1 MKLSF
6 ITPTRYIKGFGD
18 QSDFILA
25 LSHLIQLDKVN
36 AYEANIVATR
46 LPIILDNG
54 LFENHKPEK
63 VTQVIMKAVKIG
75 AQYFF
80 APDELYKPIETQQGL
95 EQAISVRDQVWKQ
108 TGKRIKIA
116 AVVQADNEKD
126 YIEQLLAFN
135 ENPQVEL
142 IGLSILS
149 IPKSFEKQLGKYD
162 VTQSRI
168 YLLEEMIR
176 LNVEEGV
183 KWKPCHML
191 GLGDSFEDVI
201 FAKEHCPWVISNDT
215 SSVFQTTLFKREYD
229 ENLSVVGGKV
239 QEKVD
244 FDLPYQDE
252 DFEIKLQNNINLIK
266 SKICK

>member
-6 ITPTRYIKGFGD
+6 ITPIRYIKDFGS

-25 LSHLIQLDKVN
+25 LSHLIDLSKTN
-36 AYEANIVATR
+36 AYEANIVATG

-54 LFENHKPEK
+54 LFENHKPESVDK
-63 VTQVIMKAVKIG
+63 VIMKAVKIG

-80 APDELYKPIETQQGL
+80 APDELYNPIETNKGL
-95 EQAISVRDQVWKQ
+95 EQAVNAQKQVLAQ
-108 TGKRIKIA
+108 TGKRIKIG

-126 YIEQLLAFN
+126 YIDQLLDFNSN
-135 ENPQVEL
+135 ENVEL

-162 VTQSRI
+162 VTESRI
-168 YLLEEMIR
+168 VLLEEMIR
-176 LNVEEGV
+176 LATEEGI

-201 FAKEHCPWVISNDT
+201 FAKQNCPWVISNDT
-215 SSVFQTTLFKREYD
+215 SSVFQTTLFGKTYD
-229 ENLSVVGGKV
+229 DNLRVVGGKV
-239 QEKVD
+239 QEKVN
-244 FDLPYQDE
+244 FDLEYQGG
-252 DFEIKLQNNINLIK
+252 DFVLRLQKNIDLIKLK
-266 SKICK
+266 CK